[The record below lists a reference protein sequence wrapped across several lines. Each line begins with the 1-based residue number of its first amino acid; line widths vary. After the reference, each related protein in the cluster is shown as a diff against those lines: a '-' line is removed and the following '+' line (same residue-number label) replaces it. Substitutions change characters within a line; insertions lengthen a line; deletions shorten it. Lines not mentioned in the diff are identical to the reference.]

1 MDGRSKQRRTLG
13 AAVAT
18 SGLVVA
24 FAGGLFTPATALLD
38 ETTGT
43 VDQTVDDTVDT
54 VNDTVDQV
62 EETVDDT
69 VDTVNDAVDDVED
82 TIDDTKDT
90 LPIPTPELP
99 DVPDVELPDVPD
111 VELPDLPEVPDLNAP
126 DSTSYDVKVAREG
139 GASAPGRSGTSGV
152 NGSNGADGARRS
164 GGPAGPVVRSN
175 GVIVDF
181 MERMQATDA
190 ALRDVM
196 APFPVASE
204 TEFVD
209 HPGDRSRVDLD
220 SEAGGV
226 VVAVTDGVI
235 GTVTRDSSTASVVLR
250 GADGIDYE
258 YRGLWTASELP
269 ESGDA
274 VVAGSTLGR
283 LAGESLEFS
292 AGPATEAFLTDALG
306 HSAAKAAAYA
316 IKALADSFGHS
327 FDTALAA
334 NVVDEVPR
342 PLVALAAL
350 SLIGAGGG
358 LAFAAPTATPAAA
371 AATSRRRPLV
381 ARRR

>member
-1 MDGRSKQRRTLG
+1 MDGRSKQRRSLG
-13 AAVAT
+13 AAVAA

-38 ETTGT
+38 ETTS
-43 VDQTVDDTVDT
+43 TVDDTVDT

-69 VDTVNDAVDDVED
+69 VDDVED
-82 TIDDTKDT
+82 TIDEVVDDV
-90 LPIPTPELP
+90 PIDVPDLP
-99 DVPDVELPDVPD
+99 DVPDVELPDIPD
-111 VELPDLPEVPDLNAP
+111 VELPDLPEVPDLDAP
-126 DSTSYDVKVAREG
+126 GSTSYDVKVARDG
-139 GASAPGRSGTSGV
+139 GASAPGRSGTSGA
-152 NGSNGADGARRS
+152 NGANGANGADRARGS

-175 GVIVDF
+175 EIIVDF

-209 HPGDRSRVDLD
+209 HPGDRSSVDLE
-220 SEAGGV
+220 SRVGGAAIA
-226 VVAVTDGVI
+226 VADGII
-235 GTVTRDSSTASVVLR
+235 GTVTRDGGTASVVLR

-258 YRGLWTASELP
+258 YRGLWTASDLP
-269 ESGDA
+269 ESGDP

-292 AGPATEAFLTDALG
+292 AGPGTEEFLTDALG
-306 HSAAKAAAYA
+306 HSAVKAAAYA
-316 IKALADSFGHS
+316 ITALADSFGRS

-371 AATSRRRPLV
+371 AATSRRPLV